1 MKQLVLALYAEG
13 STDER
18 FLPRIIQRTAEHLLA
33 GYGVEILDPFVVNG
47 DIHSQDKKLQEK
59 LVAAAKETQGYHI
72 LIVHQDAD
80 APDQD
85 RALRERIQP
94 GLDIVRQES
103 DHHQQNIVPLIPV
116 RMVEAWMLADP
127 IALCQ
132 VIPGC
137 SSPDE
142 LNLPQKSDQVE
153 HISDPKAELKR
164 ITSTYQARRR
174 RSRWITYRA
183 KIQERLADEIAIE
196 RLKRVPAYQAFEQ
209 KFSQVLRE
217 LHFLS

>member
-33 GYGVEILDPFVVNG
+33 GYGVEILDPFMING
-47 DIHSQDKKLQEK
+47 DIHSRATIQEQ
-59 LVAAAKETQGYHI
+59 LVAAARKTHGYHI

-85 RALRERIQP
+85 RALQERIQP

-127 IALCQ
+127 VALCQ
-132 VIPGC
+132 AIPGC
-137 SSPDE
+137 SAPDK
-142 LNLPQKSDQVE
+142 LDLPKKPERVE
-153 HISDPKAELKR
+153 RISDPKAELKR
-164 ITSTYQARRR
+164 IASIYQARRR

-196 RLKRVPAYQAFEQ
+196 RLKRVPAYQTFEQ

-217 LHFLS
+217 LHFLN

>member
-1 MKQLVLALYAEG
+1 MRQLVLALYAEG
-13 STDER
+13 ATDER

-33 GYGVEILDPFVVNG
+33 GYGVDILDLEVINSSVHRLPTLIGQF
-47 DIHSQDKKLQEK
+47 E
-59 LVAAAKETQGYHI
+59 AAAREAKGRHI

-80 APDQD
+80 APDQES
-85 RALRERIQP
+85 ALRERIQP
-94 GLDIVRQES
+94 GLDLV
-103 DHHQQNIVPLIPV
+103 HQKPERYQQDIVPLIPV

-142 LNLPQKSDQVE
+142 LNLPQKPDQVE

-174 RSRWITYRA
+174 RSRSHAYRA
-183 KIQERLADEIAIE
+183 KIQGRLADEIAIE
-196 RLKRVPAYQAFEQ
+196 RLKRVPAYQTFEQ
-209 KFSQVLRE
+209 KFSQVLRK
-217 LHFLS
+217 LHFLN